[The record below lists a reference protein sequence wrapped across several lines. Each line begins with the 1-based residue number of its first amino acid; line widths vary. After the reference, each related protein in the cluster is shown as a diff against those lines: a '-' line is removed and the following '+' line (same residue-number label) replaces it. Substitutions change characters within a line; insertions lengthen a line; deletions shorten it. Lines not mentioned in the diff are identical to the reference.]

1 MRVDKDADQT
11 AQQVARAVHG
21 GHVERDL
28 REINLQTQE
37 VQEVRAQIEEQDL
50 ARALLGAGDV
60 GGDTGEL
67 LRDLLGGPGG
77 VTLKGT
83 PTSKSARARS
93 GKPTVASVFICV
105 PPQEVAITL
114 AHDPPPDE
122 AKPLRAVL

>member
-11 AQQVARAVHG
+11 AQQVALAAHG
-21 GHVERDL
+21 GYVERDL

-37 VQEVRAQIEEQDL
+37 EVRAQIEEKDL
-50 ARALLGAGDV
+50 ARVLLGAGDV

-67 LRDLLGGPGG
+67 LRDLLGGPAG
-77 VTLKGT
+77 VPFRVT

-105 PPQEVAITL
+105 PPQEVAITS
-114 AHDPPPDE
+114 AHDPPP
-122 AKPLRAVL
+122 

>member
-1 MRVDKDADQT
+1 VRVDEDADQT
-11 AQQVARAVHG
+11 AQQVTEQVARAVHG

-37 VQEVRAQIEEQDL
+37 VQEARAQIEEQDL
-50 ARALLGAGDV
+50 ARVLLGAGDV

-67 LRDLLGGPGG
+67 LRDLLGGPAG

-93 GKPTVASVFICV
+93 GKPTVASVFI
-105 PPQEVAITL
+105 
-114 AHDPPPDE
+114 
-122 AKPLRAVL
+122 